1 MWPEGSNSERVRR
14 LQSVTDAALAHLRL
28 DDLLA
33 ALLDRTREILEV
45 DTCAILLLDEE
56 TNELVARAALGI
68 EEEVEQGVRVPVGG
82 GFAGRIAAEK
92 RPVILDDVDH
102 AHVLNPILRE
112 KGIKSML
119 GVPLVVEGDVRGVLH
134 VGSLHLRDFQKDEVE
149 LLQLVADRAALAI
162 EHARLFEAERAA
174 RERIEHVQAVT
185 DAALAHLEVNELL
198 NVLLPRIRDI
208 LRTDT
213 CAVLLLDEE
222 TNELVARAALGIEE
236 EVGVRIPVGAGFA
249 GRVAD
254 EARPMVID
262 VDEYPV
268 YNPILREK
276 QLKSMVGVP
285 LLVRGES
292 LGVLHVG
299 TLTPRIFTHD
309 EVELLQL
316 VAERVAIAIERA
328 QLHEELIQLDQLKL
342 NFVSVAS
349 HELRTPATSVYG
361 VLKTLF
367 ERGPDLNEE
376 LREELLRVG
385 VEQGERL
392 RSLLEELLDLSR
404 LDARAITVEP
414 RPVVLKSA
422 LADVVHGALASSDAV
437 DLDIPDDLAAV
448 VDPLVLER
456 VISNLVANAVRYGAP
471 PIRIVAQQRDRHL
484 RVAVEDAGPGVPKD
498 LEGRIFDR
506 FARGGGESGHGLGLA
521 IARAYAQAHGGD
533 LIYDARPSGA
543 RFELLIPQERNGL
556 SKPAGLA
563 RQRLLQRV
571 ERGRAHDAVLGQA
584 LRDLE
589 PLDRVLRRRP
599 VVAVGRARR
608 EAECRERPLQGLHLR
623 SRVAGLERLGRR
635 RRRGVRVRRRGGL
648 HRHGDVLHRRCHRR
662 RRRLP
667 AVEDARGREDRKDD
681 GEAGEPDDRDL
692 RHRQRPPGD
701 HELALAGRAIVRVLR
716 QDPHFVGVVLVDA
729 AIGATLR
736 LGRQLGLVEPVVVP
750 GAAAALREPP
760 WPGPYRVRRGAAKPY
775 NVAGP

>member
-1 MWPEGSNSERVRR
+1 MWPEGSTSERVRR

-28 DDLLA
+28 DELLA
-33 ALLDRTREILEV
+33 ALLDRTRQILEV

-119 GVPLVVEGDVRGVLH
+119 GVPLVVEGEVRGVLH
-134 VGSLHLRDFQKDEVE
+134 VGSLHLRDFRKDDVE

-185 DAALAHLEVNELL
+185 DAALAHLEVSELL
-198 NVLLPRIRDI
+198 NVLLPRIRDS

-342 NFVSVAS
+342 NFVAIAS

-367 ERGPDLNEE
+367 ERGPALNEE
-376 LREELLRVG
+376 LRHELLRVG

-422 LADVVHGALASSDAV
+422 LAEVVHGALASSDAV

-556 SKPAGLA
+556 SKP
-563 RQRLLQRV
+563 
-571 ERGRAHDAVLGQA
+571 
-584 LRDLE
+584 
-589 PLDRVLRRRP
+589 
-599 VVAVGRARR
+599 
-608 EAECRERPLQGLHLR
+608 
-623 SRVAGLERLGRR
+623 
-635 RRRGVRVRRRGGL
+635 
-648 HRHGDVLHRRCHRR
+648 
-662 RRRLP
+662 
-667 AVEDARGREDRKDD
+667 
-681 GEAGEPDDRDL
+681 
-692 RHRQRPPGD
+692 
-701 HELALAGRAIVRVLR
+701 
-716 QDPHFVGVVLVDA
+716 
-729 AIGATLR
+729 
-736 LGRQLGLVEPVVVP
+736 
-750 GAAAALREPP
+750 
-760 WPGPYRVRRGAAKPY
+760 
-775 NVAGP
+775 

>member
-1 MWPEGSNSERVRR
+1 VWAEGSTSEHVRR

-28 DDLLA
+28 DELLG
-33 ALLDRTREILEV
+33 ALLERTRQILDV
-45 DTCAILLLDEE
+45 DTCAILLIDED

-102 AHVLNPILRE
+102 AHVLNPLLRE

-119 GVPLVVEGDVRGVLH
+119 GVPLVVEGEVRGVLH
-134 VGSLHLRDFQKDEVE
+134 VGSLRPRAFADDEVE

-174 RERIEHVQAVT
+174 RERIEHVQVVT

-236 EVGVRIPVGAGFA
+236 EVGVRIPIGAGFA

-268 YNPILREK
+268 YNPILRMK
-276 QLKSMVGVP
+276 KLKSMVGVP
-285 LLVRGES
+285 LLVRGAS

-299 TLTPRIFTHD
+299 TLTPRQFTQD

-316 VAERVAIAIERA
+316 VAARVAIAIERA

-342 NFVSVAS
+342 NFVAIAS

-361 VLKTLF
+361 VLKTLA
-367 ERGPDLNEE
+367 ERGPQLSEDL
-376 LREELLRVG
+376 RTELLHVG

-392 RSLLEELLDLSR
+392 RRLLEELLDLSR
-404 LDARAITVEP
+404 LDARAISVEP
-414 RPVVLKSA
+414 RPLVLKSA
-422 LADVVHGALASSDAV
+422 LADVVHGALAASDAV
-437 DLDIPDDLAAV
+437 ELDIPDDLAAV

-471 PIRIVAQQRDRHL
+471 PIRIAAQQRDRHL
-484 RVAVEDAGPGVPKD
+484 RIAVEDAGPGVPKD

-506 FARGGGESGHGLGLA
+506 FARGGGETGHGLGLA

-533 LIYDARPSGA
+533 LVYDPRPGGA
-543 RFELLIPQERNGL
+543 RFELLIPQERNG
-556 SKPAGLA
+556 ST
-563 RQRLLQRV
+563 QR
-571 ERGRAHDAVLGQA
+571 A
-584 LRDLE
+584 
-589 PLDRVLRRRP
+589 
-599 VVAVGRARR
+599 
-608 EAECRERPLQGLHLR
+608 
-623 SRVAGLERLGRR
+623 
-635 RRRGVRVRRRGGL
+635 
-648 HRHGDVLHRRCHRR
+648 
-662 RRRLP
+662 
-667 AVEDARGREDRKDD
+667 
-681 GEAGEPDDRDL
+681 
-692 RHRQRPPGD
+692 
-701 HELALAGRAIVRVLR
+701 
-716 QDPHFVGVVLVDA
+716 
-729 AIGATLR
+729 
-736 LGRQLGLVEPVVVP
+736 
-750 GAAAALREPP
+750 
-760 WPGPYRVRRGAAKPY
+760 
-775 NVAGP
+775 